1 MVDDKNYSIIIEELK
16 EYAMDLEIEFTREA
30 IKMLGLITLKIPKSI
45 NKVTLFLLEILGISL
60 E

>member
-16 EYAMDLEIEFTREA
+16 EYAMDLEIEFSREA
-30 IKMLGLITLKIPKSI
+30 IKMLGLIILKIPKSI
-45 NKVTLFLLEILGISL
+45 NKITLLLLEILAISL